1 MGEPSLDPRNQGMIK
16 DLEYSEGWWER
27 LMLRGGLGTAL
38 PIAAD
43 GLEDNVLAPVTEN
56 EMPCAMAGM

>member
-1 MGEPSLDPRNQGMIK
+1 
-16 DLEYSEGWWER
+16 
-27 LMLRGGLGTAL
+27 MLRGGLGTAL